1 MDFADEGAVE
11 CETVHA
17 VVALP
22 GPACPD
28 PQVAVRVGADAVG
41 RGGVHVV
48 EGASIRDA
56 VAVAVENADVGSIT

>member
-1 MDFADEGAVE
+1 MDLADEGAVG

-22 GPACPD
+22 GPAGPR
-28 PQVAVRVGADAVG
+28 PLVFVRVGADAVG

-48 EGASIRDA
+48 EGASIRDT
-56 VAVAVENADVGSIT
+56 VAIHVENANMGSIT